1 LKSARCIAW
10 TVSRICCTCS
20 PISFLLV
27 DKSKPRGPVDS
38 LHLQPNG
45 GGTTRSQ
52 VVDQ

>member
-1 LKSARCIAW
+1 
-10 TVSRICCTCS
+10 
-20 PISFLLV
+20 LV

-52 VVDQ
+52 VADQ